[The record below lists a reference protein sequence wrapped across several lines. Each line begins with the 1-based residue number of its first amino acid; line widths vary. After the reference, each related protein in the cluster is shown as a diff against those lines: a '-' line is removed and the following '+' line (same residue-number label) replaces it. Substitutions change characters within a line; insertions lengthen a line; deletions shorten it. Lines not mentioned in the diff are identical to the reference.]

1 MKVKSEH
8 ESEWMTEMQ
17 AKYPI
22 KRITLRYNMRNSETI
37 VNISQALGGVD
48 IVNGNKKQICITP
61 EKNVAGPICYYYHNL
76 RKIDYM
82 LLAKA
87 AINKYFV
94 SNPGES
100 VVILTENK
108 SKNTFIKE
116 SSIPDTFEQCLRK
129 SFPNRRVLVVDN
141 RKEDY
146 QDIQSFL
153 KKPDG
158 ILVTSIKNFR
168 GAQARNVILILN
180 DESFVDLN
188 AMVRDAVLRIMSFA
202 IVIFRDMELT
212 KANRLLQDKDLHEY
226 INIGPNIPF
235 CYKIDGRGYNKV
247 NLVKAVIDKYFKD
260 ATESVVI
267 LHPKEKAE
275 ILCQGLK
282 DKFGDDKKIIFLPK
296 PSESGLDK
304 YQHETELDQY
314 QKSLEE
320 NQKKNKAIII
330 TNDLHNLKPVTNM
343 VVFICDTDTRNYI
356 LHYTPQTIIVH
367 NGDLEELDGLQMNEI
382 QELDG
387 YLHETMSEKA
397 KRKIKSMFN

>member
-1 MKVKSEH
+1 MKVKSEQ

-22 KRITLRYNMRNSETI
+22 KRIRLRYNMRNSETI
-37 VNISQALGGVD
+37 VNISQVLGGVD

-116 SSIPDTFEQCLRK
+116 SSIPDAFEQCLRK
-129 SFPNRRVLVVDN
+129 SFPDRRVLVVDN

-202 IVIFRDMELT
+202 IVIFSNLETSKT
-212 KANRLLQDKDLHEY
+212 KGLIQDKDLHEY
-226 INIGPNIPF
+226 INIGPIIPF

-247 NLVKAVIDKYFKD
+247 DLVKAIIDKYFKD
-260 ATESVVI
+260 TSECIVI
-267 LHPKEKAE
+267 LHPENNGEK
-275 ILCQGLK
+275 LCQGLK
-282 DKFGDDKKIIFLPK
+282 DKFGVDKEIVFLPK
-296 PSESGLDK
+296 TFGPGWQ
-304 YQHETELDQY
+304 QHH
-314 QKSLEE
+314 KSLGE
-320 NQKKNKAIII
+320 NQKNNKAIII
-330 TNDLHNLKPVTNM
+330 TNALHYLKPITNI
-343 VVFICDTDTRNYI
+343 VVFICNTFVTFDTRNYI
-356 LHYTPQTIIVH
+356 LHYGPNAIIVH
-367 NGDLEELDGLQMNEI
+367 NGNLEELAGLKM
-382 QELDG
+382 D
-387 YLHETMSEKA
+387 
-397 KRKIKSMFN
+397 KIKEKRIKIVELKFVNL